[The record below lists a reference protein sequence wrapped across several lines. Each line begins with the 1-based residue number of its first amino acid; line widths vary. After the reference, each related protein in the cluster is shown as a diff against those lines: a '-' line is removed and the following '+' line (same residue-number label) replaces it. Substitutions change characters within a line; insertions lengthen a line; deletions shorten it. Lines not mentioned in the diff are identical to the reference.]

1 MPNTKSAAKRM
12 RTSMEKHDRNKAV
25 RHRVRTAAK
34 KFDATLEGGS
44 EEERSSAYRELCS
57 IVDKAV
63 KKGAVKAN
71 SAARRKSRASKKI
84 SNAA

>member
-1 MPNTKSAAKRM
+1 M
-12 RTSMEKHDRNKAV
+12 RTSMEKHDRNKAA
-25 RHRVRTAAK
+25 RHRIRTVAK
-34 KFDATLEGGS
+34 KFDVAVEGGS

-71 SAARRKSRASKKI
+71 AAARRKSRAAKKL
-84 SNAA
+84 SSAA